1 MLLFFLLL
9 IVLIEFIVISLRF
22 EFEIENF
29 SYSNML
35 KKIPDN
41 FCIKVKLYIFN
52 KLKFLE
58 IKLDN
63 KKIKKIYSKQKVEKI
78 DTKKIMKDLPKSNK
92 EKLNL
97 LKKINLQKL
106 DLNLEIG
113 TIDIMFTTLII
124 PIISSFL
131 SCLLVKADNQNCKYR
146 IMPIYVEDFMYKID
160 LNCIF
165 SLKMIHIINIMWLIL
180 RKRDDKNGR
189 TSNRRFNAYRYE

>member
-1 MLLFFLLL
+1 MLLFFLFL
-9 IVLIEFIVISLRF
+9 IVFLEIIVISLRF

-35 KKIPDN
+35 KKTPDN
-41 FCIKVKLYIFN
+41 FCIKVRIYIFN
-52 KLKFLE
+52 KIKFLE

-63 KKIKKIYSKQKVEKI
+63 QKLKKIYSKQKVEKI
-78 DTKKIMKDLPKSNK
+78 DTKKMMKRLPKSNK
-92 EKLNL
+92 EKLNF

-113 TIDIMFTTLII
+113 TIDIMLTTSII
-124 PIISSFL
+124 PILSSFL
-131 SCLLVKADNQNCKYR
+131 SYFLVKAGNRNCKYR
-146 IMPIYVEDFMYKID
+146 IMPIYVERFVYKID

-189 TSNRRFNAYRYE
+189 TSNRRFNAYSYE

>member
-9 IVLIEFIVISLRF
+9 IVFVEIIVISLRF
-22 EFEIENF
+22 EFEVENF
-29 SYSNML
+29 SYSNIL
-35 KKIPDN
+35 KKTPDD
-41 FCIKVKLYIFN
+41 FCIKLRLYIFN
-52 KLKFLE
+52 KIKFLE

-63 KKIKKIYSKQKVEKI
+63 KKLKKIYNKQKVEKI
-78 DTKKIMKDLPKSNK
+78 DTKKIMKNLPKSNK

-131 SCLLVKADNQNCKYR
+131 SCLLIKAGNRNCKYR

-189 TSNRRFNAYRYE
+189 TSNRRFNAYSYE

>member
-9 IVLIEFIVISLRF
+9 IVFIEFIVISLRF

-29 SYSNML
+29 SYSNFL
-35 KKIPDN
+35 KKTPDN
-41 FCIKVKLYIFN
+41 FCIKVRLYIFN

-63 KKIKKIYSKQKVEKI
+63 KKLKKIYNKQKVEKI
-78 DTKKIMKDLPKSNK
+78 DTKKIVKNLSKSNK
-92 EKLNL
+92 EKINL

-131 SCLLVKADNQNCKYR
+131 SCLLIKAGNRNCKYR
-146 IMPIYVEDFMYKID
+146 IIPIYVEDFMYKID

-189 TSNRRFNAYRYE
+189 TSNRRFNAYSYE

>member
-1 MLLFFLLL
+1 MLLFFLFL
-9 IVLIEFIVISLRF
+9 IVFLEIIVISLRF

-35 KKIPDN
+35 NKTPDN
-41 FCIKVKLYIFN
+41 FCIKVRIYIFN
-52 KLKFLE
+52 KIKFLE

-63 KKIKKIYSKQKVEKI
+63 QKLNKIYSKQKVEKI
-78 DTKKIMKDLPKSNK
+78 DTKKMMKRLPKSNK

-113 TIDIMFTTLII
+113 TIDIMLTTSII
-124 PIISSFL
+124 PILSSFL
-131 SCLLVKADNQNCKYR
+131 SYFLVKAGNRNCKYR
-146 IMPIYVEDFMYKID
+146 IMPIYVERFVYKID

>member
-9 IVLIEFIVISLRF
+9 IVLVEFVVISLRF

-35 KKIPDN
+35 KKTPDN
-41 FCIKVKLYIFN
+41 FYIKVRLYIFN

-63 KKIKKIYSKQKVEKI
+63 KKLRKIYNKKKVEKI
-78 DTKKIMKDLPKSNK
+78 DTKKVMRNLPKSNK

-113 TIDIMFTTLII
+113 TVDIMVTTLII
-124 PIISSFL
+124 PFLSSFL
-131 SCLLVKADNQNCKYR
+131 SCLLIKVDNRNCKYR

-180 RKRDDKNGR
+180 RKRDDENGR
-189 TSNRRFNAYRYE
+189 TSNRRFNAYSYE

>member
-9 IVLIEFIVISLRF
+9 IVLIEIIVISLRF

-35 KKIPDN
+35 KKISDN

-189 TSNRRFNAYRYE
+189 TSNRRFNAYSYE

>member
-9 IVLIEFIVISLRF
+9 IVFIEIIVISLRF
-22 EFEIENF
+22 ELEIENF
-29 SYSNML
+29 SYSSISRKNMNDFFI
-35 KKIPDN
+35 KIR
-41 FCIKVKLYIFN
+41 LYIFN

-63 KKIKKIYSKQKVEKI
+63 KKLKKIYSKQKIEKI
-78 DTKKIMKDLPKSNK
+78 DTKKVMNNLPKSNK
-92 EKLNL
+92 ERLNL

-113 TIDIMFTTLII
+113 TIDIMLTTLII
-124 PIISSFL
+124 PVISGLL
-131 SCLLVKADNQNCKYR
+131 SNILLKVGNRNCRYR
-146 IMPIYVEDFMYKID
+146 ILPIYVENFMYKID

-189 TSNRRFNAYRYE
+189 TSDRRFNAYSYE

>member
-1 MLLFFLLL
+1 
-9 IVLIEFIVISLRF
+9 
-22 EFEIENF
+22 
-29 SYSNML
+29 ML
-35 KKIPDN
+35 KKTPDN
-41 FCIKVKLYIFN
+41 FCIKVRLYIFN

-63 KKIKKIYSKQKVEKI
+63 KKLKKIYNKQKVEKI
-78 DTKKIMKDLPKSNK
+78 DTKKVMRNLPKSNK

-113 TIDIMFTTLII
+113 TVDIMLTTLII
-124 PIISSFL
+124 PVLSSFL
-131 SCLLVKADNQNCKYR
+131 SCLLIKAGNRNCKYR

-189 TSNRRFNAYRYE
+189 TSNRRFNAYSYE

>member
-1 MLLFFLLL
+1 MLLFFLFL
-9 IVLIEFIVISLRF
+9 IVFLEIIVISLRF

-35 KKIPDN
+35 NKTLDN
-41 FCIKVKLYIFN
+41 FCIKVRIYIFN
-52 KLKFLE
+52 KIKFLE

-63 KKIKKIYSKQKVEKI
+63 QKLNKIYSKQKVEKI
-78 DTKKIMKDLPKSNK
+78 DTKKMMKRLPKSNK

-113 TIDIMFTTLII
+113 TIDIMLTTSII
-124 PIISSFL
+124 PILSSFL
-131 SCLLVKADNQNCKYR
+131 SYFLVKAGNRNCKYR
-146 IMPIYVEDFMYKID
+146 IMPIYVERFVYKID

-189 TSNRRFNAYRYE
+189 TSNRRFNAYSYE

>member
-1 MLLFFLLL
+1 MLLFFLFL
-9 IVLIEFIVISLRF
+9 IVFLEIIVISLRF

-35 KKIPDN
+35 NKTPDN
-41 FCIKVKLYIFN
+41 FCIKVRIYIFN
-52 KLKFLE
+52 KIKFLE

-63 KKIKKIYSKQKVEKI
+63 QKLKKIYSKQKVEKI
-78 DTKKIMKDLPKSNK
+78 DTKKMMKRLPKSNK

-106 DLNLEIG
+106 DLNFEIG
-113 TIDIMFTTLII
+113 SIDIMLTTSII
-124 PIISSFL
+124 PILSSFL
-131 SCLLVKADNQNCKYR
+131 SYFLVKAGNRNCKYR
-146 IMPIYVEDFMYKID
+146 IMPIYVESFVYKID

-189 TSNRRFNAYRYE
+189 TSNRRFNAYSYE

>member
-1 MLLFFLLL
+1 MLLFFLL
-9 IVLIEFIVISLRF
+9 IVLIEFVVISLRF

-35 KKIPDN
+35 KKTPDN
-41 FCIKVKLYIFN
+41 FCIKVRLYILN
-52 KLKFLE
+52 KFKFLE

-63 KKIKKIYSKQKVEKI
+63 KKLKKIYSKQKVEKI
-78 DTKKIMKDLPKSNK
+78 DTKKVMRNLPKSNK

-113 TIDIMFTTLII
+113 TVDIMLTTLII
-124 PIISSFL
+124 PLLSSFL
-131 SCLLVKADNQNCKYR
+131 SCLLVKAGNRNCKYR

-189 TSNRRFNAYRYE
+189 TSNRRFNAYSYE